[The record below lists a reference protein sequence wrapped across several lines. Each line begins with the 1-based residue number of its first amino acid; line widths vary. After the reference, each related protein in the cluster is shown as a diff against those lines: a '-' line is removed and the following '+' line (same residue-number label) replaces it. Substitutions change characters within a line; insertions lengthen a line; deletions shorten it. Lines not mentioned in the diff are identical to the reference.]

1 MRPLPAA
8 PMVAVSSPFR
18 ATANLLGLAWW
29 ARIDT
34 RNPDVTYWFGPF
46 VRRGSL
52 ERELEAFMADL
63 RAEQP
68 GVHLR
73 RCGMAACT
81 CALLPRDAMWLCV
94 CVAQ

>member
-1 MRPLPAA
+1 
-8 PMVAVSSPFR
+8 MVAVSSPFR

-46 VRRGSL
+46 VRRSSL

-68 GVHLR
+68 GVVEHQILR
-73 RCGMAACT
+73 THRGEPFT
-81 CALLPRDAMWLCV
+81 V
-94 CVAQ
+94 EHQS

>member
-1 MRPLPAA
+1 
-8 PMVAVSSPFR
+8 MVAVSSPFR

-46 VRRGSL
+46 VRRSSL

-68 GVHLR
+68 SVVEHQILR
-73 RCGMAACT
+73 TRRGEPFT
-81 CALLPRDAMWLCV
+81 V
-94 CVAQ
+94 EHQS

>member
-1 MRPLPAA
+1 
-8 PMVAVSSPFR
+8 MVAVSSPFR

-68 GVHLR
+68 AVVEHQILR
-73 RCGMAACT
+73 TRRGEPFT
-81 CALLPRDAMWLCV
+81 V
-94 CVAQ
+94 EHQS

>member
-52 ERELEAFMADL
+52 ERELQAFMADL

-68 GVHLR
+68 GVVEHQILCTR
-73 RCGMAACT
+73 RGEPFT
-81 CALLPRDAMWLCV
+81 V
-94 CVAQ
+94 EHQS

>member
-68 GVHLR
+68 GVVEHQILR
-73 RCGMAACT
+73 TRRGEPFT
-81 CALLPRDAMWLCV
+81 V
-94 CVAQ
+94 EHQS

>member
-1 MRPLPAA
+1 
-8 PMVAVSSPFR
+8 MVAVSSPFR

-52 ERELEAFMADL
+52 ERELGAFMADL

-68 GVHLR
+68 GVVEHQI
-73 RCGMAACT
+73 C
-81 CALLPRDAMWLCV
+81 LLYTSPSPRDYAASRMPSS
-94 CVAQ
+94 A